1 MTPVLAWCERC
12 GGGFPLFAIVQQ
24 GTGAC
29 PHCRQPLAYDPTASV
44 VEWAAVVDAAYGR
57 LVTAVQQLEQLA
69 DYLRVNTDQLV
80 RSLAE
85 ETTSPASQALGEAAE
100 VDDQDRPRPGRF
112 PGPGPSPSLPTEAQ
126 DLALTPHAEG
136 RSLLSDW

>member
-1 MTPVLAWCERC
+1 VTPVLASCARC

-29 PHCRQPLAYDPTASV
+29 PHCRQPLASDPTAAL

-57 LVTAVQQLEQLA
+57 LITAVQQLNELPGH
-69 DYLRVNTDQLV
+69 LWLNTDQLV

-85 ETTSPASQALGEAAE
+85 DIASPRALDP
-100 VDDQDRPRPGRF
+100 VC
-112 PGPGPSPSLPTEAQ
+112 
-126 DLALTPHAEG
+126 
-136 RSLLSDW
+136 